1 MGFIFRIINLLLDVY
16 KLLVVVH
23 FVLTLVKVPANQ
35 WTTLLDSIV
44 EPVLAPIRRLLT
56 AKLPKN
62 WQIIDWSPIALV
74 IVITIIQWIL

>member
-1 MGFIFRIINLLLDVY
+1 MGFILRIINLLLDVY

-23 FVLTLVKVPANQ
+23 FVLTLIKVPANR
-35 WTTLLDSIV
+35 WTTLLDSLV
-44 EPVLAPIRRLLT
+44 EPVLSPIRRLLT

-74 IVITIIQWIL
+74 IAITILQWIL

>member
-23 FVLTLVKVPANQ
+23 FVLTLVKVPANR
-35 WTTLLDSIV
+35 WTTLLDSLV
-44 EPVLAPIRRLLT
+44 ETVLAPIRRLLT
-56 AKLPKN
+56 ARLPRN

-74 IVITIIQWIL
+74 IAITVLQWIL